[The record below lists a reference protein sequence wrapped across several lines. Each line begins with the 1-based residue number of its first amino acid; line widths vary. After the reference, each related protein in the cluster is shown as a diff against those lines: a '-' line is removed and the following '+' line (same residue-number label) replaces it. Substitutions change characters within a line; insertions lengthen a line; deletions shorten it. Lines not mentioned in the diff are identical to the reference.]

1 VNVLSDYK
9 FSDTQI
15 ADALRDTRGNLSDAA
30 RLLTERCGIP
40 CSRAYLKRATT
51 SRPMLVELVAD
62 MTQAIV
68 DKAEDN
74 IFNLVEH
81 GDDKASYFIL
91 RTLGKDRGYVPK
103 EEVEGKLDA
112 SALIEAIQAGRT
124 RARSAQVGEDGVEAG
139 RASQGIAEA
148 VGEATPGGAVMSL
161 RRAP

>member
-1 VNVLSDYK
+1 MWPKRDIISAELRAWYNRNAASSASSKAIFAVNFPSDYK

-15 ADALRDTRGNLSDAA
+15 ADALRVTRGNLSDAA
-30 RLLTERCGIP
+30 RLLTERCGIS

-103 EEVEGKLDA
+103 EEVEA
-112 SALIEAIQAGRT
+112 SST
-124 RARSAQVGEDGVEAG
+124 
-139 RASQGIAEA
+139 
-148 VGEATPGGAVMSL
+148 L
-161 RRAP
+161 RR